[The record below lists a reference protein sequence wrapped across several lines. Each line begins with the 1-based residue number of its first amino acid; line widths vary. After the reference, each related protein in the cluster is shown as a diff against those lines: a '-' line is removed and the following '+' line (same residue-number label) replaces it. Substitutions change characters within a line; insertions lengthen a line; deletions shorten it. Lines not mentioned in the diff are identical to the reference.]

1 MGQKVNPHGAR
12 VGVIFNWST
21 RWYAGKKD
29 FANNLVEDY
38 KLREMLKKKYY
49 ATGISHIDIERSAN
63 RVTINI
69 FTAKPGMI
77 IGRGGAGIEALK
89 KDIEAFLGRPANI
102 NIMEIKVP
110 DTNAQLVAE
119 NIASQLERR
128 IGFRRAMKNSIG
140 RAMRMGA
147 KGIKVMCGGRLGGA
161 EIARSECY
169 HEGTIPLQT
178 LRADIDYGFAEA
190 ATTYGRIGVKV
201 WIYKGEVLSQ
211 TLRTTPRTMDLS
223 KPQERRRD
231 RRDDRRGGY
240 NRDRQGGGYNRDN
253 RQGGYNR
260 DNRQGGGFNRDNRQG
275 GYNRGPRPAGTQ
287 GAPRTETKE
296 GGSN

>member
-119 NIASQLERR
+119 NIAQQLERR
-128 IGFRRAMKNSIG
+128 VAFRRAMKRTVSMARKFG
-140 RAMRMGA
+140 GE
-147 KGIKVMCGGRLGGA
+147 GIKVTCSGRLAGA
-161 EIARSECY
+161 EIARTEWY
-169 HEGTIPLQT
+169 RDGRVPLQT

-190 ATTYGRIGVKV
+190 HTTYGIIGVKV
-201 WIYKGEVLSQ
+201 WIYKGEIL
-211 TLRTTPRTMDLS
+211 D
-223 KPQERRRD
+223 
-231 RRDDRRGGY
+231 
-240 NRDRQGGGYNRDN
+240 
-253 RQGGYNR
+253 
-260 DNRQGGGFNRDNRQG
+260 
-275 GYNRGPRPAGTQ
+275 
-287 GAPRTETKE
+287 KE
-296 GGSN
+296 VDQ